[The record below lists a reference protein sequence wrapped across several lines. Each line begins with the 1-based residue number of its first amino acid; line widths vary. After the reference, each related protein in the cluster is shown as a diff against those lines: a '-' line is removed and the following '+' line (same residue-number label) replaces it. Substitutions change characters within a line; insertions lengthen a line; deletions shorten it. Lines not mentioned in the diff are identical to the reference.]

1 MFIDRIILRLNEE
14 HTSNS
19 KHYCHKI
26 ILVKKTR
33 MNGTRRRSEEF
44 QLTWDKVFQR
54 DFDFVYLHQFD

>member
-1 MFIDRIILRLNEE
+1 M
-14 HTSNS
+14 SNS

-33 MNGTRRRSEEF
+33 MNGTRRRSKEF

>member
-1 MFIDRIILRLNEE
+1 MRNICRIANIIV
-14 HTSNS
+14 T
-19 KHYCHKI
+19 KK